1 MKRYRLNMIKFI
13 EFILAL
19 IAFVFIVWFAISYID
34 IVAHNLSK
42 GSELPSWNII
52 RILLDIF

>member
-1 MKRYRLNMIKFI
+1 MIKFI

-19 IAFVFIVWFAISYID
+19 IAFVFIVWFAISYLD

-42 GSELPSWNII
+42 GSELPSWNIFK
-52 RILLDIF
+52 ILLNIF

>member
-1 MKRYRLNMIKFI
+1 MIKFI

-19 IAFVFIVWFAISYID
+19 IAFVFIVWFAISYFD

-42 GSELPSWNII
+42 GSELPSWNIFK
-52 RILLDIF
+52 ILLNIF